1 VSLDQPINDREYQK
15 FRATAGG
22 AAVAVVNADGTAISA
37 GGGGGT
43 SMTDDAAFT
52 PGASSVTPI
61 GAFAD
66 EASADSVDEGDVGA
80 VRMTTARGLHVNL
93 RNSSGSELA
102 ALGLAPQASGGL
114 STYKK
119 IDLDESGQNI
129 KNAAGQVF
137 GWYLFNAAAA
147 VRFVKFYDKAAAPT
161 VGTDTPLF
169 TLGLPAGAA
178 ANVELANG
186 IAFANGIGIGAT
198 TGAADADTGAP
209 AANDLVVAVFY
220 K

>member
-1 VSLDQPINDREYQK
+1 MSLDQPINDREYQK
-15 FRATAGG
+15 FRGTASG
-22 AAVAVVNADGTAISA
+22 AAVAVVNADGSAI
-37 GGGGGT
+37 GGAGGT
-43 SMTDDAAFT
+43 SSTDDAAFT

-61 GAFAD
+61 GALAD
-66 EASADSVDEGDVGA
+66 ETAPDSVDEGDVGA
-80 VRMTTARGLHVNL
+80 VRMTLDRKLQVNL
-93 RNSSGSELA
+93 R
-102 ALGLAPQASGGL
+102 PHASGGL

-119 IDLDESGQNI
+119 IDLDETGQLV

-137 GWYLFNAAAA
+137 GWYLFNAAVA
-147 VRFVKFYDKAAAPT
+147 VRYVKFYDKASAPT

-178 ANVELANG
+178 ANVELTNG
-186 IAFANGIGIGAT
+186 IAFASGIGIGAT

-220 K
+220 A